1 MKRFAALLLCAVL
14 LVSAVSAQAAS
25 LITGVQA
32 QLKMRLATRTGPST
46 NYTELGTYF
55 SEGDWV
61 TAVSRAWDKR
71 NSIWWVQVE
80 YTYRNEKYRAYTG
93 LKRLDMSLTAVPEDV
108 SRGFFT
114 VGRNAYAW
122 NGPGEDY
129 NMPNLT
135 VPAGTY
141 GEVWGEEYGYVQ
153 FEYYDESRKLYR
165 RVWLQSGDLNGYDS
179 WYDDGWYDDGWY
191 DDGYEFDWTADPTLS
206 QWTAPAIN
214 PNVYTPGDSH
224 LIIYWVQQQLK
235 TLGYY
240 TASNALGND
249 VYDATGILDEATR
262 SAIVAFQK
270 NSGLSQTGYVTQ
282 TLVDTIRSRQRW
294 QGIEQYPVYIGG
306 GFDAIDGLFLS
317 PLAMQENRSH
327 EIRIL
332 QTMLKALDYNVGS
345 VDGVFG
351 NKTMAAFNTWQLDYG
366 YNRTGTV
373 QLGHVYDLLTLYM
386 DAGYDPA
393 NLPRR

>member
-14 LVSAVSAQAAS
+14 LVSAFSAQAAS
-25 LITGVQA
+25 LISGVEV
-32 QLKMRLATRTGPST
+32 QLKMKLATRTGPST

-55 SEGDWV
+55 SEGDWL

-80 YTYRNEKYRAYTG
+80 FTYRGEKYRAYTG

-108 SRGFFT
+108 SRGWYT
-114 VGRNAYAW
+114 VSRDACAW

-129 NMPNLT
+129 NMLSLT

-153 FEYYDESRKLYR
+153 FEYYDTDRSLYR
-165 RVWLQSGDLNGYDS
+165 RVWLESGALTGYDTWYDDS
-179 WYDDGWYDDGWY
+179 WYDDS
-191 DDGYEFDWTADPTLS
+191 DDGYDWSSDPTLS

-214 PNVYTPGDSH
+214 PAVYTLGDTH
-224 LIIYWVQQQLK
+224 LIVYWVQQQLK

-240 TASNALGND
+240 TGYNAQGVD
-249 VYDATGILDEATR
+249 VYDATGYLDEKTR
-262 SAIVAFQK
+262 SAILSFQK
-270 NSGLSQTGYVTQ
+270 DNGLSQTGYVTQ

-306 GFDAIDGLFLS
+306 CYSVIDDMYQS
-317 PLAMQENRSH
+317 PLAIQEDRGH
-327 EIRIL
+327 EIRML
-332 QTMLKALDYNVGS
+332 QTLLKTLGYDAGS
-345 VDGVFG
+345 IDGVFG
-351 NKTMAAFNTWQLDYG
+351 SKTLAAFNDWQSDHG
-366 YNRTGTV
+366 YALTTTV
-373 QLGHVYDLLTLYM
+373 KLGHVYDLFTQYVN
-386 DAGYDPA
+386 AGYSTA
-393 NLPRR
+393 SLPRW